1 MGRNIPY
8 FASLTLF
15 IIITAVTC
23 RVSNFPGLVVLRF
36 IQGVLGGPVLATGGA
51 SAGDLLSFPKIPY
64 GLAFWGVAALSGPAL
79 GPLLSG
85 FSVPLSS
92 WRWSLYELLIMCGFC
107 WLLLFCF
114 LPETNADNILLKRAK
129 RLRKSTGNENIRSDS
144 EIKQGNLHFLK
155 LLGTY
160 LTTPFLVT
168 IQDPSIAFINVYTG
182 LIYGIFV
189 SCIICAMALLLMTSS
204 TRSSNPSHLSTE
216 VSMVFLLESWVLY
229 SSALLWPASLV

>member
-1 MGRNIPY
+1 MPRMGRNVPY
-8 FASLTLF
+8 FSSLTLF
-15 IIITAVTC
+15 IIVTAITSRVT
-23 RVSNFPGLVVLRF
+23 NFPGLVVLRF

-64 GLAFWGVAALSGPAL
+64 GLAFWGCAALAGPAL

-92 WRWSLYELLIMCGFC
+92 WRWSMYELLIMCSFC

-114 LPETNADNILLKRAK
+114 LPETNADTILLKRAQ
-129 RLRKSTGNENIRSDS
+129 RLRKNTGNENLRSES

-189 SCIICAMALLLMTSS
+189 SLQQALKID
-204 TRSSNPSHLSTE
+204 N
-216 VSMVFLLESWVLY
+216 
-229 SSALLWPASLV
+229 